1 MKDRTLIGTGA
12 TGTAIAAVCCFTPLL
27 VVTLPAFGLAAWL
40 GWIDYVLF
48 PALAFFATLTAYGL
62 YRQRR
67 APALA
72 AACCAADTAQRKTG
86 KDRP

>member
-27 VVTLPAFGLAAWL
+27 AVTMPVVGLAAWL

-48 PALAFFATLTAYGL
+48 PALAFFAAFTAYGI

-67 APALA
+67 TPAAA
-72 AACCAADTAQRKTG
+72 AACCEADTTQRAMEK
-86 KDRP
+86 R

>member
-12 TGTAIAAVCCFTPLL
+12 AGTTIAAVCCFTPLL
-27 VVTLPAFGLAAWL
+27 VVTLPAVGLAAWL

-48 PALAFFATLTAYGL
+48 PALAFFAALTAYGF

-67 APALA
+67 ATALA
-72 AACCAADTAQRKTG
+72 AACCATDSVEHMTRKG
-86 KDRP
+86 

>member
-27 VVTLPAFGLAAWL
+27 VVTLPVFGLAAWL

-48 PALAFFATLTAYGL
+48 PALAFFAALTAYGI

-67 APALA
+67 APAVA
-72 AACCAADTAQRKTG
+72 AACCEADIPTATRK

>member
-12 TGTAIAAVCCFTPLL
+12 TGTAIAAACCFTPLL
-27 VVTLPAFGLAAWL
+27 VVALPALGLAAWL

-48 PALAFFATLTAYGL
+48 PALAFFAALTAYGF

-67 APALA
+67 ATAVT
-72 AACCAADTAQRKTG
+72 AACCEANSAERMTRKG
-86 KDRP
+86 